1 MDIALLEQLAED
13 GPFLVS
19 LQPLKGHTR
28 VALYKRGPKVELGDA
43 LPMLEDLG
51 LRVIEEISTRLV
63 GDDETWVQEFRVLG
77 PDGEPLD
84 IEELGDRVAE
94 LLAAVHRGDAETDN
108 LNRLVIT
115 AGLDRRQVAI
125 LRAYRKYRQRVGS
138 RFTESY
144 QNDVLVANSA
154 VTAKLVRYFEL
165 RFDPDL
171 ETDEAAEDALRDEIL
186 ADLDEVASL
195 DHDRI
200 LRNQLTTIEATLR
213 TNAYNPDRAALAFK
227 LRSADVPAM
236 PQPAPFVEI
245 YVYSP
250 EVEGIHLRGGPIAR
264 GGLRWSDRQDYRT
277 EVFGLMRAQL
287 TKNAVIVPAG
297 AKGGFYLKDPPSG
310 RDELK
315 AEVERQYVTYIRS
328 LLSLTDNLVDGEV
341 VRPERV
347 RVRDGDDTY
356 LVVAADKG
364 TATFSDTANRVSQ
377 EFGFWLDD
385 AFASGGSAGYDHKA
399 LGITAK
405 GAWESVKRHF
415 KELGVD
421 TQADEF
427 TVVGIG
433 DMSGDVF
440 GNGMLLSEHIR
451 LVAAYDHRHIF
462 IDPDPG
468 CGERL
473 RGAQAAVRAG
483 RARRGTTTTAS

>member
-1 MDIALLEQLAED
+1 M
-13 GPFLVS
+13 
-19 LQPLKGHTR
+19 
-28 VALYKRGPKVELGDA
+28 ALYVRGPKVELGEA

-51 LRVIEEISTRLV
+51 LRVIEEISTRLT
-63 GDDETWVQEFRVLG
+63 GDSEAWVQEFRVLG
-77 PDGEPLD
+77 PDGAPLD
-84 IEELGDRVAE
+84 LDALGDRVAE

-165 RFDPDL
+165 RFDPEL
-171 ETDEAAEDALRDEIL
+171 ETDEAAEAALRDEIL

-200 LRNQLTTIEATLR
+200 LRNQLTVIEATLR
-213 TNAYNPDRAALAFK
+213 TNAYNADRQALAFK

-277 EVFGLMRAQL
+277 EVYGLMRAQL

-297 AKGGFYLKDPPSG
+297 AKGGFYIKQRRRG
-310 RDELK
+310 REALRHVHPL
-315 AEVERQYVTYIRS
+315 AAVRHRQPRRRARRAARGGAGARRRRHLPGRRRRQGHGDVQRHREPRLARVR
-328 LLSLTDNLVDGEV
+328 LLA
-341 VRPERV
+341 RRRV
-347 RVRDGDDTY
+347 RVRR
-356 LVVAADKG
+356 L
-364 TATFSDTANRVSQ
+364 
-377 EFGFWLDD
+377 
-385 AFASGGSAGYDHKA
+385 GG
-399 LGITAK
+399 L
-405 GAWESVKRHF
+405 
-415 KELGVD
+415 
-421 TQADEF
+421 
-427 TVVGIG
+427 
-433 DMSGDVF
+433 
-440 GNGMLLSEHIR
+440 
-451 LVAAYDHRHIF
+451 
-462 IDPDPG
+462 
-468 CGERL
+468 
-473 RGAQAAVRAG
+473 
-483 RARRGTTTTAS
+483 